1 MVPFLFGWGH
11 WKWGWGGGGPAG
23 VSTPKRYV
31 PPIKNLLDAGYN
43 KVGWDAGHSKVK
55 VGYRVQLGGIKC
67 RV

>member
-1 MVPFLFGWGH
+1 
-11 WKWGWGGGGPAG
+11 